1 MSLIVLCCIINGC
14 KTGFSDAWDDNISNI
29 DSEVD
34 GEYEH
39 DDSTHDDEHLVC
51 PLGYIYLTSL
61 GCQPICDF
69 NCINSTC
76 THPNICTCD
85 PGFVLIENTRN
96 E

>member
-14 KTGFSDAWDDNISNI
+14 KTGFWDPWNDESEIST
-29 DSEVD
+29 E
-34 GEYEH
+34 GELER
-39 DDSTHDDEHLVC
+39 DDSTHDDKHLVC
-51 PLGYIYLTSL
+51 PLGYISLLSL